1 MNNQPEQSV
10 TTIENNLKVLNNYQN
25 RQCVVNDSQNEA
37 IEATETAYRAWMQSL
52 IVFDQQ
58 PLGIVTFYDEQL
70 HAWNER
76 ELTIL
81 TIIADVLAP
90 YIYYSSHE

>member
-1 MNNQPEQSV
+1 
-10 TTIENNLKVLNNYQN
+10 
-25 RQCVVNDSQNEA
+25 
-37 IEATETAYRAWMQSL
+37 MQSL

-90 YIYYSSHE
+90 YIYYGSHE